1 VPEISELKDLTINPY
16 ENTQFEV
23 VINSNPKPKV
33 TWYRN
38 EEVLSSD
45 DHTQLIA
52 DIEAEIYRLAVSNIT
67 LIDAG
72 TYKVVAS
79 NALGEA
85 SRECKLTVH
94 SKTVKAKY
102 YNGF

>member
-1 VPEISELKDLTINPY
+1 MPEISELKDLTINPY

-33 TWYRN
+33 TWYLN
-38 EEVLSSD
+38 EEVVSNN
-45 DHTQLIA
+45 DHTQLIS
-52 DIEAEIYRLAVSNIT
+52 DIDAEIYRLAVSNIT
-67 LIDAG
+67 LVDGG

-79 NALGEA
+79 NSLGEA

-94 SKTVKAKY
+94 SKTGIIK
-102 YNGF
+102 